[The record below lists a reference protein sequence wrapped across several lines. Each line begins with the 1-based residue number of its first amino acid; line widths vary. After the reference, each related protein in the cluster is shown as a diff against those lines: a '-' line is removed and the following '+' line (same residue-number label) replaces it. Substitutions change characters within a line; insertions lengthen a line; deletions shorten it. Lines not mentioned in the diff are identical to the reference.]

1 MAFNEASCKEGIQD
15 VFSMRVGEKPRAA
28 LKREIEY
35 LQTNLNSLRS
45 TVLKQNA
52 TIQTQKDEIQRLEV
66 ELATV
71 RAFNEGA
78 PPAYDFVDS
87 PVGDG
92 GGDPDPKRD

>member
-1 MAFNEASCKEGIQD
+1 MAFNEASCKEGVQD
-15 VFSMRVGEKPRAA
+15 VFRMCVGEKPRDA
-28 LKREIEY
+28 LKREIES
-35 LQTNLNSLRS
+35 LKFQAVSLR
-45 TVLKQNA
+45 TTITKQDV
-52 TIQTQKDEIQRLEV
+52 TIQTLKGEIQRLEV